1 MVNIMTKTTIKRE
14 IETAKKSTKTGL
26 NTFKLNE
33 KTMTLTLELQ
43 VEWNNN
49 RSVLKAKNLS
59 KVEGKEYQKM
69 VFVDT
74 KGNEIYLFKT
84 GFNYES
90 AVKETK
96 ISKDNLDTSKLSDE
110 ENKVLALLLKKM
122 SK

>member
-1 MVNIMTKTTIKRE
+1 MAIKKS
-14 IETAKKSTKTGL
+14 INTTAKKSTKTSL

-49 RSVLKAKNLS
+49 HSVLKAKNLS

-69 VFVDT
+69 VFVDA
-74 KGNEIYLFKT
+74 KGNEVYLFKT
-84 GFNYES
+84 GFNYEPV
-90 AVKETK
+90 VKESK
-96 ISKDNLDTSKLSDE
+96 ISKDSLDTSKLSDE
-110 ENKVLALLLKKM
+110 ENKVLTLLLKKM